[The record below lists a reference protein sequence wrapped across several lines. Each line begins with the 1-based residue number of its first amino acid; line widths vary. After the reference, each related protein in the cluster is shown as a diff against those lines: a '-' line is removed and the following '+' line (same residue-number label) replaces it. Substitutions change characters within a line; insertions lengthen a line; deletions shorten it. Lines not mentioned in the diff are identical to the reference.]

1 MPYTKKITF
10 TYDHSSISEV
20 IGIKPPNICPRCSH
34 GIEPVFISMTLD
46 SSETGSI
53 LYFCNYCSNSFI
65 TSFTYSY
72 RTNNYNNRVYY
83 FNSIINSFPTN
94 FNKASFSEA
103 VNNISKNFSNIY
115 NQALQAESLNLNEIA
130 GMGYRKA
137 LEFLIK
143 DFSIYSFPNDAVQI
157 ASPKTTLGTCI
168 SKYITSPDIK
178 TLSKA
183 ASYLGNDETHYTR
196 IFLDKDINHLKSFI
210 QAVVFYIDLKST
222 VDSAFSLVS
231 EKK

>member
-10 TYDHSSISEV
+10 TYDHSSTSEV

-34 GIEPVFISMTLD
+34 GIEPVFIALTLD
-46 SSETGSI
+46 NSETGSI

-65 TSFTYSY
+65 TYFTYLYSKDQRGVRGCYFQNIISSY
-72 RTNNYNNRVYY
+72 PKD
-83 FNSIINSFPTN
+83 FNVV
-94 FNKASFSEA
+94 AFSES
-103 VNNISKNFSNIY
+103 VNQISSNFSTIY

-143 DFSIYSFPNDAVQI
+143 DFSIHSFPNDAVQI

-168 SKYITSPDIK
+168 SKYITSPEIK

-183 ASYLGNDETHYTR
+183 ASYIGNDETHYTR
-196 IFLDKDINHLKSFI
+196 MYLDKDINHLKSFI
-210 QAVVFYIDLKST
+210 QAVVFYIDLKAT